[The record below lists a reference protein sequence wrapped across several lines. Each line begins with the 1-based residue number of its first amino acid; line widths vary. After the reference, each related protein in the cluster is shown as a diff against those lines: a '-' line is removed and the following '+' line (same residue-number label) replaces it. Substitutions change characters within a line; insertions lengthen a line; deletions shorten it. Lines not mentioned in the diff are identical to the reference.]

1 MIHCDWNNITSTRF
15 TICHVSHCEKYCPY
29 AISDS
34 NNTNHNMPILSCITK
49 TLYSIIQNK
58 QPIKSIPT
66 FIITRNKNNKK
77 IVMLLVHS
85 YTIWSSLMFKINHI
99 FQINNAFS
107 KKKSTIIIHIFNWP
121 KSSTINLQKLTKKK
135 QIRGNK
141 VPNDGDSDEAQSEL
155 RRRRG
160 REAEMSVS
168 EWAMTAREWLRL
180 WDRTK
185 VERWRSGL
193 SKNDGGTRVERR

>member
-66 FIITRNKNNKK
+66 FIITRNKNNNK
-77 IVMLLVHS
+77 IVMLSVHS

-99 FQINNAFS
+99 FQINNAFN
-107 KKKSTIIIHIFNWP
+107 KKKKINNHHPHFQLTQIINNQLA
-121 KSSTINLQKLTKKK
+121 KINKEKT
-135 QIRGNK
+135 
-141 VPNDGDSDEAQSEL
+141 D
-155 RRRRG
+155 
-160 REAEMSVS
+160 
-168 EWAMTAREWLRL
+168 
-180 WDRTK
+180 
-185 VERWRSGL
+185 
-193 SKNDGGTRVERR
+193 

>member
-66 FIITRNKNNKK
+66 FIITRNKNNNK
-77 IVMLLVHS
+77 IVMLSVHS

-107 KKKSTIIIHIFNWP
+107 KKKSTIIIHNHPHFQLTQIIHNQLA
-121 KSSTINLQKLTKKK
+121 KINKEKT
-135 QIRGNK
+135 
-141 VPNDGDSDEAQSEL
+141 D
-155 RRRRG
+155 
-160 REAEMSVS
+160 
-168 EWAMTAREWLRL
+168 
-180 WDRTK
+180 
-185 VERWRSGL
+185 
-193 SKNDGGTRVERR
+193 